1 MKIFFKKKIIRKFL
15 FLTLLIIFLIP
26 IVEFSSFILLQ
37 LQQLINFKTSNKFNN
52 KFIPD
57 QFLIMKLGEFPYF
70 RTHYDYK
77 DENYSSSHGFRSG
90 QSDVVISLNK
100 YFYYEIN
107 GKKNLTAFFG
117 GSTTF
122 GIGSTDKGTFPEE
135 YKKIT
140 NENVINFGLGGNNQE
155 GQISLLN
162 YFLKQGYKFN
172 KIIFLD
178 GLNEDGCFFLGR
190 KSNNDYIKHISVTN
204 NSNYY
209 TKQLFIEYLPNKIS
223 KMFSKKKEERKRSE
237 EREDGVG
244 DENLNEAR
252 FEFCANQYI
261 KNLIYLDS
269 ISKFNS
275 IKTYVILQPALEII
289 NSSKKWKNYEKFYNL
304 IINKYTKIELLLTN
318 TNLVDLRSSSKEE
331 YFVDSNHLNDYG
343 NAFLAKEF
351 IKFIK

>member
-1 MKIFFKKKIIRKFL
+1 
-15 FLTLLIIFLIP
+15 
-26 IVEFSSFILLQ
+26 
-37 LQQLINFKTSNKFNN
+37 
-52 KFIPD
+52 
-57 QFLIMKLGEFPYF
+57 MKLGEFPYI

-77 DENYSSSHGFRSG
+77 DENYSSSNGFRGG

-100 YFYYEIN
+100 YFYYEIK

-178 GLNEDGCFFLGR
+178 GLNEDGCFFVGR
-190 KSNNDYIKHISVTN
+190 KSTNDNIKHISVTN
-204 NSNYY
+204 NSKYY

-223 KMFSKKKEERKRSE
+223 KMLNKKKEGSRE
-237 EREDGVG
+237 ERGRGGEGSERD

-252 FEFCANQYI
+252 FELCANQYI

-269 ISKFNS
+269 ISKSNS
-275 IKTYVILQPALEII
+275 IKTYIILQPALEII
-289 NSSKKWKNYEKFYNL
+289 NSRKKWKNYEKFYNL
-304 IINKYTKIELLLTN
+304 IVNKYTKIELLLTN

-331 YFVDSNHLNDYG
+331 YFVDTNHLNDYG